1 MRFMCSSWTKIA
13 CTVVFDITH
22 LSATSR
28 TVKRLSPS
36 ITSRTSFFTTSEVLK
51 DGLPSRLSSIKL
63 SLPSENLTLE
73 CVTDRLMNVC
83 VSVGVFPMST
93 QNFIT
98 ALCST
103 LFENV
108 FFSDDENSMHHYIF
122 FSLIDVKFLDYDVI
136 IFSAYSVIIFGINS
150 LKSIAIYKIC
160 TLVFFIHNVKMWN
173 PLYIVCYAL
182 HQNFTLISIFK
193 ILFIA
198 IIRANWFYGF
208 RN

>member
-1 MRFMCSSWTKIA
+1 MREEGCFNIHGKQLPTSKILLI
-13 CTVVFDITH
+13 FIH
-22 LSATSR
+22 WKPIS
-28 TVKRLSPS
+28 
-36 ITSRTSFFTTSEVLK
+36 TTIQWNT
-51 DGLPSRLSSIKL
+51 GLNTNER
-63 SLPSENLTLE
+63 LTLE
-73 CVTDRLMNVC
+73 CVTVCLMNLC
-83 VSVGVFPMST
+83 VSIGVFPMST
-93 QNFIT
+93 QNCIT
-98 ALCST
+98 GLCST